1 MLALG
6 LFALAFVAA
15 WVIFLVERV
24 CGKKGVNR
32 RLFRTFH
39 LNETYGWLFANRSI
53 DNHGGSDEAKQP
65 SEGGEVSEGLGSH
78 LTTTTAVQNI
88 EDNDE
93 IGGGG
98 VELRI
103 KIYSPRFPK
112 AYSPFKY

>member
-24 CGKKGVNR
+24 CGKGVNR

-53 DNHGGSDEAKQP
+53 GNHGGSDDINQP
-65 SEGGEVSEGLGSH
+65 SGGGGEVSEGFGSH

>member
-1 MLALG
+1 MTP
-6 LFALAFVAA
+6 
-15 WVIFLVERV
+15 
-24 CGKKGVNR
+24 
-32 RLFRTFH
+32 RTFH

-53 DNHGGSDEAKQP
+53 VNRGGSDEAKQP
-65 SEGGEVSEGLGSH
+65 SGGGGEVSEGFGSH
-78 LTTTTAVQNI
+78 LKTTTAVQNI

-93 IGGGG
+93 IGGGGGGG